1 MQPKCRWPIRNL
13 TLKASRLLSVLLL
26 SILSFASLAKG
37 RVTNTSWVT
46 NHRVA
51 TLSRRVPLVFAG
63 RTLAMEF
70 FQAGQA
76 NTAPPPQHE
85 DPVVQGVAE
94 GALSIVAL
102 GFAAFTFLYNTLLVV
117 TGPPD
122 KVEVLKEK
130 LRRALFATVFAIVSS
145 AVLAVLAFASIKWNL
160 PVLGDV
166 ASGMAVAVLAVLSY
180 IAISMAWDVHRKV

>member
-1 MQPKCRWPIRNL
+1 
-13 TLKASRLLSVLLL
+13 
-26 SILSFASLAKG
+26 
-37 RVTNTSWVT
+37 
-46 NHRVA
+46 
-51 TLSRRVPLVFAG
+51 
-63 RTLAMEF
+63 
-70 FQAGQA
+70 
-76 NTAPPPQHE
+76 
-85 DPVVQGVAE
+85 VQGVAE